1 MADAAL
7 GQGLQVGDRLAVA
20 VGQPQELAAVR
31 RQGALIVA
39 GQIPDMGLVDGD
51 VGRVLLA
58 VGRLQA
64 VPARRLEGRIVQV
77 HHLAEL
83 GVHGEAQGIGVGH
96 LIGFQLAAEGVI
108 DLDGVAVVLA
118 HQIRAALQAPAAAGL
133 VLCHGALAE
142 GLMLLIE
149 QRQLDRLGGRRPQ
162 PEGDVATLDHGAIAQ
177 LGGGLGIDCI
187 QGAGALHQGGP
198 LQYALGIGTDRYQ
211 LTLEQGLEILTGRQ
225 GEGGGILE
233 VRILG
238 LLLGTEAG
246 RGQAEVGEVEHP
258 FRIGLDGAGLCV
270 VEPHMGF
277 VLAPLPDQGV
287 AVDQVGAGPGHAE
300 GGAEGLGTAAEDLAL
315 ARNYGHGA
323 IRVLAEDHLHVGAG
337 QVRHIAVAGDE
348 VDAAFHLGE
357 RHHPAGTEAVHRR
370 RCLAGVIPARVQAAV
385 GGGITGIVVPQVQAV
400 AGEGPFDAARR
411 AGLGVDQG
419 DHRLIGP
426 GHQLLGRR
434 LYIGE
439 AGDGP
444 ILGGWSG
451 GRGAVVITAR
461 QKREQ

>member
-1 MADAAL
+1 M
-7 GQGLQVGDRLAVA
+7 
-20 VGQPQELAAVR
+20 
-31 RQGALIVA
+31 
-39 GQIPDMGLVDGD
+39 
-51 VGRVLLA
+51 
-58 VGRLQA
+58 
-64 VPARRLEGRIVQV
+64 
-77 HHLAEL
+77 
-83 GVHGEAQGIGVGH
+83 
-96 LIGFQLAAEGVI
+96 I
-108 DLDGVAVVLA
+108 DLDVIAIVFA
-118 HQIRAALQAPAAAGL
+118 HQIAAPLHAPAAAGL
-133 VLCHGALAE
+133 VLCHGALAD
-142 GLMLLIE
+142 GVVLLVE
-149 QRQLDRLGGRRPQ
+149 QRQFDRLRGRRPQ
-162 PEGDVATLDHGAIAQ
+162 PEGDIAPLHDGAISQ
-177 LGGGLGIDCI
+177 LGGRFAVEGIE
-187 QGAGALHQGGP
+187 GTGALHQGRP
-198 LQYALGIGTDRYQ
+198 LQNAVGIGADGHQ
-211 LTLEQGLEILTGRQ
+211 FSLEQGLEVLGRGQ

-300 GGAEGLGTAAEDLAL
+300 GGAEGLGTAAKDLAL

-323 IRVLAEDHLHVGAG
+323 IRMLAEDHLHVGTG